1 MRKGQESVYDK
12 WNIPV
17 VVMVSK
23 FVMTNVEFVGCCK
36 MLFKELISFVCVKLY
51 VDVECYFCFNLHLVF
66 LINTQITRT

>member
-51 VDVECYFCFNLHLVF
+51 VDVECYFFF
-66 LINTQITRT
+66 